1 MSKPTPEQMEHFY
14 DLQKKGIITC
24 ANLQAFLQKPDQFVT
39 SFPTTF
45 DQALG
50 LTKLIQLVVGKKN
63 INKIN
68 QNITPERF
76 KLAGTDVR
84 TVMLELAPFLDDE
97 TGEAAAKRLVS
108 EGYTLENTVELAA
121 FLRQYPAEVEKYN
134 AVVALGEDS
143 RWTHPSGYVNVPFAC
158 VDGAHRDFNLSW
170 FDYRFSSFSRILVSR
185 PSK

>member
-14 DLQKKGIITC
+14 D
-24 ANLQAFLQKPDQFVT
+24 LQKPDQFVT

-50 LTKLIQLVVGKKN
+50 LTKLIQLAVGKKN
-63 INKIN
+63 INNIN

-108 EGYTLENTVELAA
+108 DGYTLENTGELAA

-143 RWTHPSGYVNVPFAC
+143 RWTSPGGHVYVPDAYVN
-158 VDGAHRDFNLSW
+158 GAHRYFRLHW
-170 FDYRFSSFSRILVSR
+170 FDIRFDSLNRVLVSR
-185 PSK
+185 PNK